1 MTKASRLHLQG
12 PSRYLFLCL
21 LPLLLIGCA
30 RNPATGERDFVLIS
44 ESREI
49 EIGREMHEKIL
60 AGMPIYDD
68 EELAAYVDEV
78 GQRVA
83 QSADRPDLTYTFTI
97 IDSPDINAFALPGG
111 YVYINRGLLAYLQTE
126 AQMAAVL
133 AHEIGHIT
141 ARHGVRRDT
150 AQKGAGIGT
159 GILSVLSVL
168 TTGTNVMGDVA
179 SLYASAAVMGYGREM
194 ELEADR
200 FGARYLYNAGYDPEA
215 MVEVIGV
222 LKNHERF
229 MRMKARDQGQ
239 KRQTYHGVFS
249 SHPRNDQRLRQV
261 VGEASQ
267 LVKEGERDDH
277 AERFRRHTQDLVFGE
292 NVEAAVAARA
302 PDPRRYMH
310 QRLGFT
316 LLFPEGWEAENHRDS
331 IVATP
336 ADGSADLTLRV
347 ELLRSNIG
355 PSEYIRRELGIPLLN
370 RSQPISQYGLIGHTG
385 LRPASGDAQAQ
396 RVAVLYQGN
405 RVYVLTGSIHQP
417 APDTDYDGL
426 FMESI
431 RSFQPL
437 RVTGGPRSNQRVQ
450 WVRANENTTFAALA
464 RLSSIR
470 PYPEEE
476 LRVMNDYYPSGEPKP
491 GEWIKIVK

>member
-1 MTKASRLHLQG
+1 MKVRNNFSFCVPAIV
-12 PSRYLFLCL
+12 LCL
-21 LPLLLIGCA
+21 LPLLLAGCA
-30 RNPATGERDFVLIS
+30 RNPATGQTDFVLIS

-68 EELAAYVDEV
+68 EELAAYVDEI
-78 GQRVA
+78 GQRIA
-83 QSADRPDLTYTFTI
+83 ATADRPELDYTFTI

-111 YVYINRGLLAYLQTE
+111 FVYVNRGLLTYLQTE
-126 AQMAAVL
+126 AQLAAVL

-168 TTGTNVMGDVA
+168 TTGTNVVGDVA

-229 MRMKARDQGQ
+229 MRMKARAQGQ
-239 KRQTYHGVFS
+239 KRQTYHGVFA
-249 SHPRNDQRLRQV
+249 SHPRNDQRLREV

-267 LVKEGERDDH
+267 LVKEGERDSH
-277 AERFRRHTQDLVFGE
+277 AERFRRHTQGLVFGE
-292 NVEAAVAARA
+292 NVEAAMAAHQ
-302 PDPRRYMH
+302 PDPRRYIH

-316 LLFPEGWEAENHRDS
+316 LLFPEGWAAENRRDA
-331 IVATP
+331 IVAAP
-336 ADGSADLTLRV
+336 EDGSADLTLRV
-347 ELLRSNIG
+347 AMLRSNMG

-385 LRPASGDAQAQ
+385 LRPASEETQPQ
-396 RVAVLYQGN
+396 RIAVLYQGN
-405 RVYVLTGSIHQP
+405 RVYILTGSVHQP
-417 APDTDYDGL
+417 APDTDYDSL
-426 FMESI
+426 FLESI
-431 RSFQPL
+431 RSFQPV
-437 RVTGGPRSNQRVQ
+437 RVSNSQRSNQRVH

-464 RLSSIR
+464 RLSGIR

-476 LRVMNDYYPSGEPKP
+476 LRLMNNYYPSGEPRP
-491 GEWIKIVK
+491 GEWIKIVR